1 MAYDSSIPSAIVIG
15 NSVRD
20 SPIDPIVPQFLED
33 SSTLVEEFLQL
44 NKTFANTAFAAAQS
58 AIASLSAGAFPS
70 NLPDPPD
77 PVDVLSTAFF
87 GTGLNFGQAP
97 AVHTLEQSSIAPFSP
112 ATIVIDDL
120 ADEILPYVPIITG
133 VSIPDAPVAQT
144 VTMPTVPTVTTD
156 FNVPDAPASTYGTAP
171 ALVSYELPIY
181 VPPVLPLFNE
191 AAPTFD
197 TTPPSPYIQWVE
209 PVYSSDI
216 QDQIKIVL
224 GEMLDG
230 GTGLPEPVERA
241 IWQRGRERED
251 DRSDQEVAAAMS
263 QWTTRGFSHPP
274 GQLNNQIIVL
284 RDMTGRKVNE
294 LSREVMT
301 KQADLEQKNRQFA
314 VQYGIDYERVFTA
327 VFLAVVDRNF
337 QIAKF
342 TVESQIQLYNMMVTS
357 FNVEQQIFA
366 QKILLYKAQLD
377 AALYDIKAFEAEVS
391 AYKAGAEMNVAMTQA
406 YAEQVKAYS
415 HEVDAYS
422 SLVKAE
428 TEKANLQRITVELYK
443 AQVEGVVAQIQAQR
457 EVFLAYDSKI
467 KGETS
472 KVQLE
477 EANSR
482 AYTAQVQA
490 IGEKAMIIVKQADA
504 NISRD
509 RLNLDWN
516 IANMQRITTLNG
528 QQVSLA
534 QTELAAFEAVNRK
547 AETKYRAE
555 LEGERATLQTQIE
568 LGKLQIAK
576 YEVLSSQWK
585 TKVQEIIQMAEI
597 NAASL
602 RSAGQIA
609 GTMAAGAM
617 AASHVSAGLSATGT
631 ATQHSSRAV
640 SDETKHSEVYNSNYD
655 VRHNYEHKV

>member
-1 MAYDSSIPSAIVIG
+1 MAYDSSVPSAIVIG

-33 SSTLVEEFLQL
+33 SSNLVEEFLQL
-44 NKTFANTAFAAAQS
+44 NKTFANTAFSAAQS
-58 AIASLSAGAFPS
+58 AIDSLSTASFPQ

-77 PVDVLSTAFF
+77 PVAIISSASLGSDLSFDEVPVI
-87 GTGLNFGQAP
+87 Q
-97 AVHTLEQSSIAPFSP
+97 TLDQSPVAPFTP

-120 ADEILPYVPIITG
+120 TDEIPAYVPIITG
-133 VSIPDAPVAQT
+133 VSIPDPPTVQP
-144 VTMPTVPTVTTD
+144 VTMPAVPTVSTE
-156 FNVPDAPASTYGTAP
+156 FNVPDAPDSNFGTAP
-171 ALVSYELPIY
+171 ALVSYDLPIY

-197 TTPPSPYIQWVE
+197 AIPPSPVIDWTE

-216 QDQIKIVL
+216 QDQIKVVL

-230 GTGLPEPVERA
+230 GTGLPAAVERA
-241 IWQRGRERED
+241 IWERGRERED
-251 DRSDQEVAAAMS
+251 DRSEQEVAAAMS

-342 TVESQIQLYNMMVTS
+342 TVESQIQLYNMLVTS

-366 QKILLYKAQLD
+366 QKVLVYKTQLD
-377 AALYDIKAFEAEVS
+377 AAFYDIKAFEAEVG

-415 HEVDAYS
+415 HEVDAYN

-428 TEKANLQRITVELYK
+428 TEKANLQRVKVELYK
-443 AQVEGVVAQIQAQR
+443 AQVDGVVAEIQAQR
-457 EVFLAYDSKI
+457 EVFMAYDSKI

-482 AYTAQVQA
+482 AYVAQVQA
-490 IGEKAMIIVKQADA
+490 IGEKATIIVKQADA

-547 AETKYRAE
+547 AETKYRAD
-555 LEGERATLQTQIE
+555 LEGQRASLQTAIE

-585 TKVQEIIQMAEI
+585 TRVQEIVQMAEI

-602 RSAGQIA
+602 RAAGQIA
-609 GTMAAGAM
+609 STMAAGAM
-617 AASHVSAGLSATGT
+617 AASHVSAGLSASGSASQT
-631 ATQHSSRAV
+631 SSRGV
-640 SDETKHSEVYNSNYD
+640 SDSTDHRESYNSQYQVN
-655 VRHNYEHKV
+655 HNYAHKT